1 MAEEYSAAWCNRDAG
16 AVASFFAPE
25 GSRTINGGRP
35 AKGREAIAA
44 SAQELMT
51 GFPDLEV
58 TLDNLVDR
66 GDRFV
71 YSWTL
76 NGTNSGP
83 GGMGYPLKISGTDM
97 WRLNSD
103 GDIVESQGRFDQ
115 ADYDRQVKLG
125 QTR

>member
-1 MAEEYSAAWCNRDAG
+1 
-16 AVASFFAPE
+16 
-25 GSRTINGGRP
+25 
-35 AKGREAIAA
+35 
-44 SAQELMT
+44 MT
-51 GFPDLEV
+51 AFPDLEV

-76 NGTNSGP
+76 TGTNSGP
-83 GGMGYPLKISGTDM
+83 GGMGYPVKISGTET
-97 WRLNSD
+97 WRLNGD